1 MLSTAPLIFIERLER
16 GPERWNATGILAN
29 SSRDLPRQE
38 WEAYVLGLDQAIVT
52 CKAVEVDSLTALG
65 GEDLED
71 DVGESLMAYAFNHVT
86 IEIDRRFDDAMFR
99 LLREERRPPIFIGPD
114 PQMRPCRER
123 ASVRLRATCLLD
135 FLDVQAY
142 LSFLRDFSAYSPLP
156 PEHRL
161 STVFERYGKERPPTA
176 GIFFPFEVAGSGQSV
191 HAVARLEE
199 QQSNGKFDSTIF
211 LSQDGVSIRDGTELR
226 RVLRWQENGKEVV
239 AEAVIGEFVA

>member
-1 MLSTAPLIFIERLER
+1 M
-16 GPERWNATGILAN
+16 
-29 SSRDLPRQE
+29 
-38 WEAYVLGLDQAIVT
+38 VT

-65 GEDLED
+65 GEDLEHE
-71 DVGESLMAYAFNHVT
+71 VGESLMAYAFSRVA

-99 LLREERRPPIFIGPD
+99 LLREEKRPAIFIGPD
-114 PQMRPCRER
+114 PQMRPYRER
-123 ASVRLRATCLLD
+123 ATVWLRATCLLD
-135 FLDVQAY
+135 FPDVQGY
-142 LSFLRDFSAYSPLP
+142 LSFLRDFSASSRLP

-161 STVFERYGKERPPTA
+161 STLFERYAKERPPTA

-211 LSQDGVSIRDGTELR
+211 LSQDGASIRDGTELR
-226 RVLRWQENGKEVV
+226 RVVRWQENGEEVV